1 EAIDQGVTVFKRHQP
16 YHESDHI
23 LSLIYNVSSGGTRL
37 QDVESRR
44 KNVSYLE
51 AVGAEKIPA
60 PSTAGDFLRRFS
72 EADVVDLME
81 AVQEPRLK
89 VWRQQAESFFER
101 ADLDIDGTIAPT
113 WGECKEGID
122 VNYKGEWGYGPLMVS
137 LANTGEVLYAVNRPA
152 SRPSH
157 EGAPEWIDRAIA
169 LVRGGG
175 FRKVRLRGDTDFS
188 LTRHFDRWTDDGVEF
203 NFGIDAHPS
212 FVARA
217 DALPE
222 EAWSELVRSSGQQA
236 GKKGRKRRGKVK
248 REIVRRRGFKNLRLE
263 REEVAELEYRPTQA
277 EKTYRMIV
285 LRKSILVE
293 KGQQRLLPET
303 RYHFYVTNVAAEEM
317 TASEVVREN
326 NRRCNQENVIEQLK
340 NGVEALRM
348 PSDTLVSN
356 WAYLVIAAQAWNL
369 KAWLGLVLPHKQRAR
384 QILRMEFR
392 RFLQE
397 IIQLPCQILRS
408 GRRLIYRLLQV
419 NSWTRLLL
427 EASAWL
433 KQQCLT

>member
-1 EAIDQGVTVFKRHQP
+1 
-16 YHESDHI
+16 
-23 LSLIYNVSSGGTRL
+23 
-37 QDVESRR
+37 
-44 KNVSYLE
+44 
-51 AVGAEKIPA
+51 
-60 PSTAGDFLRRFS
+60 
-72 EADVVDLME
+72 M
-81 AVQEPRLK
+81 
-89 VWRQQAESFFER
+89 
-101 ADLDIDGTIAPT
+101 
-113 WGECKEGID
+113 
-122 VNYKGEWGYGPLMVS
+122 
-137 LANTGEVLYAVNRPA
+137 
-152 SRPSH
+152 
-157 EGAPEWIDRAIA
+157 
-169 LVRGGG
+169 
-175 FRKVRLRGDTDFS
+175 
-188 LTRHFDRWTDDGVEF
+188 EF

-248 REIVRRRGFKNLRLE
+248 REIVRRQGFKNLRLE
-263 REEVAELEYRPTQA
+263 REEVAEQEYRPTQA

-317 TASEVVREN
+317 TVPKVVREN
-326 NRRCNQENVIEQLK
+326 NRRCNQGNVIEQLK

-384 QILRMEFR
+384 
-392 RFLQE
+392 
-397 IIQLPCQILRS
+397 
-408 GRRLIYRLLQV
+408 
-419 NSWTRLLL
+419 
-427 EASAWL
+427 
-433 KQQCLT
+433 